1 MLGPSLSSH
10 FILHKVF
17 LFSVEK
23 TDIKQLVQ
31 GHIASKE
38 RSQAWE
44 PSLSGLQPLQE
55 PGELLQLHIH
65 LVVRNLWAHSM
76 GPACPWA
83 ENKPSTRRMAL
94 EDAWSGS

>member
-1 MLGPSLSSH
+1 MLGPSLSSY

-23 TDIKQLVQ
+23 TGIKQLVQ
-31 GHIASKE
+31 GHMARKE

-44 PSLSGLQPLQE
+44 PSLPGLQPQQE

-83 ENKPSTRRMAL
+83 ENKPSKRRMAL